1 MCRSEVVVF
10 DDRSLTCLSVYTTQ
24 HTWQCENQE
33 RFIPLWAHRECVCG
47 MTGCIPPQH
56 SMNYCWNFSGERGA
70 HTSSSIHCCELMGP
84 APTKKMTRHDQHI
97 FPSKVSIIIAPIRR
111 RTLAASTR
119 LIAWKNILFTFS
131 YTAWLPQKQQ
141 NIYLIYYLLL
151 FEQSSSLFLS
161 SWWSMGTG
169 DFAYQV
175 GILLL
180 VHRKGSLF
188 ILILTHFYLTYIAH

>member
-1 MCRSEVVVF
+1 MSVSERGGCFWWSQSDVSVRLYNTTHMTMWEPRAFYSTVGTQRVRLW
-10 DDRSLTCLSVYTTQ
+10 DDGR
-24 HTWQCENQE
+24 
-33 RFIPLWAHRECVCG
+33 
-47 MTGCIPPQH
+47 CIPPQL

-131 YTAWLPQKQQ
+131 YTARLPQKQQ

-161 SWWSMGTG
+161 
-169 DFAYQV
+169 
-175 GILLL
+175 LC
-180 VHRKGSLF
+180 
-188 ILILTHFYLTYIAH
+188 